1 MEHFWRELR
10 TLSEFGRC
18 VGKEIE
24 GRSDSGARMK
34 CLSVSDFQVSERL
47 ANKANPSL
55 LHRGLFGLLFV
66 RAGKWGEV
74 KSKHAEPGKKQ
85 NEAHEGF
92 PSSSALPLFFIFP
105 VFRLSRRFSSF
116 PPPLKE
122 PLQRREKLTPFPGS
136 TLFSR
141 WRLRRPW
148 LFFPSSQ
155 NLNGSKNFNSQ

>member
-74 KSKHAEPGKKQ
+74 KSKHAELERSKTRRTRD
-85 NEAHEGF
+85 
-92 PSSSALPLFFIFP
+92 SRLPLRSPYFSFFRSFAFP
-105 VFRLSRRFSSF
+105 RDFRLF
-116 PPPLKE
+116 P
-122 PLQRREKLTPFPGS
+122 FH
-136 TLFSR
+136 
-141 WRLRRPW
+141 
-148 LFFPSSQ
+148 
-155 NLNGSKNFNSQ
+155 